1 MLHRVTRNGG
11 PDMTDVAGIIT
22 ATGGVI
28 ALLIKVASMQPKRR
42 KAADVT
48 DRLGALE
55 ERLQT
60 AEDRLLGWA
69 AWAHDARVTSAA
81 AGVRLP
87 AIPARLLAGDD
98 APTVPAPRVATDG

>member
-1 MLHRVTRNGG
+1 M
-11 PDMTDVAGIIT
+11 DIAGIIT
-22 ATGGVI
+22 ATGGAIAVI
-28 ALLIKVASMQPKRR
+28 LKVISMQPKKR

-48 DRLGALE
+48 DRLTSLE
-55 ERLQT
+55 DRLAA

-87 AIPARLLAGDD
+87 RIPARLLGDEEP
-98 APTVPAPRVATDG
+98 AVPAPRSSGENTDRTDA